1 MQRSPIGETIL
12 STFRSFSLP
21 DIAGLKIYMSSAPL
35 FNEFGMPFDK
45 CLPLY
50 AAQIDPPVADDCSE
64 CPIHSNR
71 FPYPTCRNAVLIGCG
86 LN

>member
-1 MQRSPIGETIL
+1 MKPFFIYSRYLPFGKFDYL
-12 STFRSFSLP
+12 TFLVWVIIKKQYNPATGVWERP
-21 DIAGLKIYMSSAPL
+21 VMS
-35 FNEFGMPFDK
+35 
-45 CLPLY
+45 
-50 AAQIDPPVADDCSE
+50 DCAE